1 MDYFD
6 NNGKTTKIVFP
17 RSKVDSDFLNNKK
30 TFLSKLDKYKKGSLD
45 QRVLNLIQVINSK
58 PDYYTTSSCSGRV
71 YLWTGKGKKNEM
83 IWLRT
88 SHDLIEESFFKIE
101 HKGLIWLR
109 MEDFILHICCRN
121 LDVSNRLL
129 EKARKIYKKSCI
141 LSASNKIIVEI
152 RGSEFVE
159 MPLYQDRILLFNQ
172 SFSWLK
178 KEVNSRF
185 KSIWKKEVQFKK
197 LF

>member
-1 MDYFD
+1 MKSSII
-6 NNGKTTKIVFP
+6 NP
-17 RSKVDSDFLNNKK
+17 DFLNNKK
-30 TFLSKLDKYKKGSLD
+30 TFLSKLDKSKKGNLD
-45 QRVLNLIQVINSK
+45 QRIVPLIKLINSK

-109 MEDFILHICCRN
+109 MEDFILHICCHN
-121 LDVSNRLL
+121 LDVANSLL

-152 RGSEFVE
+152 RGSESIG
-159 MPLYQDRILLFNQ
+159 MPLYQDKILLFNQ

-197 LF
+197 FF